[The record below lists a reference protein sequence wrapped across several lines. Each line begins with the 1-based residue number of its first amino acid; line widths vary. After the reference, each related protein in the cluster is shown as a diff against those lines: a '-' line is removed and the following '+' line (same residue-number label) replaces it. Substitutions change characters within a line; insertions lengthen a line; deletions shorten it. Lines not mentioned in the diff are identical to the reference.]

1 MQYEKIELIPG
12 RPEVTLEYFGNDD
25 RTEPAD
31 AMLVIPGGGYYVVCS
46 DREGYPVAQAYM
58 LQEMNTFVLHYSV
71 NDKIEQA
78 TDPLYQASLAMI
90 HIRENAE
97 KYNINPER
105 VFVVGFSA
113 GGHLA
118 GSLATL
124 WNRTDIQEML
134 GEKAGKNRPTGAVL
148 CYPVV
153 MGNAVTGHP
162 GSFMNLLKDKFSDE
176 AVVDSF
182 SLEKHVGSHT
192 CPAFILHTF
201 DDEVVPLENALEL
214 GKAYKTAGI
223 PFEMHIYP
231 HAPHG
236 IALANKVTWGGNPGY
251 LNSAIARWVSD
262 SVVWMK
268 GLEK

>member
-12 RPEVTLEYFGNDD
+12 RSEVTLEYFGNDD
-25 RTEPAD
+25 RTVPAD
-31 AMLVIPGGGYYVVCS
+31 AMLVIPGGGYWVVCS
-46 DREGYPVAQAYM
+46 DREGYPIAQAYM
-58 LQEMNTFVLHYSV
+58 MHEMNTFVLHYSV
-71 NDKIEQA
+71 NDKIERE

-90 HIRENAE
+90 HIRKNAE
-97 KYNINPER
+97 KYNINPDR

-124 WNRTDIQEML
+124 WNRGDIQEML
-134 GEKAGKNRPTGAVL
+134 GENAGKNRPTGAVL
-148 CYPVV
+148 CYPVTL
-153 MGNAVTGHP
+153 GNSPAGHM
-162 GSFMNLLKDKFSDE
+162 GSFQNLLKDKFDDP
-176 AVVDSF
+176 AVRDAF
-182 SLEKHVGSHT
+182 SLEKNVGPHT

-201 DDEVVPLENALEL
+201 DDEVVPLDNALEL
-214 GKAYKTAGI
+214 GKAYKAAGI

-236 IALANKVTWGGNPGY
+236 VALANKVTWVGNPDY
-251 LNSAIARWVSD
+251 LNPAIARWVSD

-268 GLEK
+268 SL